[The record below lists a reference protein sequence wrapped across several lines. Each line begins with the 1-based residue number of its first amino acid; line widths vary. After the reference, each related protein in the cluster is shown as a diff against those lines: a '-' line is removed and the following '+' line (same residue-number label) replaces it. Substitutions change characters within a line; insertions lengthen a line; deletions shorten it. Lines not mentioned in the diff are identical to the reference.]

1 MFVTTSAP
9 IADYTTVPACVDL
22 EAVSGASGSVA
33 AEPAAGTGV
42 RTGTGTPGLVAPV
55 TAVVTLAD
63 ISDGDL
69 VQAAED
75 LPEPDMTEQDL
86 IAIAV
91 LAKARV
97 PRARNASHLGW
108 AQIGLQALPTDPD
121 VLGVDCD
128 ALSAA
133 AGADLGLPSGTIG
146 VARLQ
151 AWLLANPRN
160 YVASDAVWR
169 ELVIRARRQGGHWRL
184 AAAGIATP
192 GMRHFARQW
201 YPVYRGDPADLDAE
215 MLVAFLEALD
225 HRADVSGPRVFTR
238 LLWAARRAAIQL
250 CQGQEKAELAEDI
263 EHVAAGPRVPRLP
276 YGHVD
281 VLVWRAASAGVIPFE
296 DVEPF
301 LDVRVAG
308 KSLLLTAARMGI
320 TAGCLRMRL
329 ERAAQRLGEALAAGR
344 MTETPVPEAVRC
356 RAGAAGGGRAPV
368 TGLAQM
374 RPLRAHRRATTPT
387 AQAA

>member
-1 MFVTTSAP
+1 MFVTTSVS
-9 IADYTTVPACVDL
+9 IAGYAAIPAGVDP
-22 EAVSGASGSVA
+22 EAISTASGSA
-33 AEPAAGTGV
+33 ATERAAGTGV
-42 RTGTGTPGLVAPV
+42 QSGIGAPGLVAPI

-63 ISDGDL
+63 LSDGDL
-69 VQAAED
+69 VQPAED
-75 LPEPDMTEQDL
+75 LPEQDMTEQDL
-86 IAIAV
+86 IAIAA
-91 LAKARV
+91 LATARV

-121 VLGVDCD
+121 ILGVDCD

-146 VARLQ
+146 VATLQ

-160 YVASDAVWR
+160 YAASDAVWR
-169 ELVIRARRQGGHWRL
+169 ELVTRARRQGGHWRL

-225 HRADVSGPRVFTR
+225 RRADVSGPRVFTR

-250 CQGQEKAELAEDI
+250 CQGQEKAEPAEDI

-281 VLVWRAASAGVIPFE
+281 VLVWRAASAGVIATE

-329 ERAAQRLGEALAAGR
+329 ERAAQRLGEALAAGQ
-344 MTETPVPEAVRC
+344 MTATPVPEAVRR
-356 RAGAAGGGRAPV
+356 RAATAGGRRAAA
-368 TGLAQM
+368 TGLAQV
-374 RPLRAHRRATTPT
+374 RPLRAHRRATTPA